1 MLEQTITALAE
12 VANILIL
19 INFLFLTFFFLFFQ
33 FLFESTSKDTE
44 TQKLLKDILKF
55 EVESKPGGQ

>member
-19 INFLFLTFFFLFFQ
+19 INFLFLTFFFQ

-44 TQKLLKDILKF
+44 TAKGHTQI
-55 EVESKPGGQ
+55 

>member
-19 INFLFLTFFFLFFQ
+19 INFLFLTFFFFFFSFYLNQ
-33 FLFESTSKDTE
+33 HPK

>member
-19 INFLFLTFFFLFFQ
+19 INFLFLTFFFQ